1 MGKTSLLAALAS
13 GACVLGGCTGP
24 SLWERTYQGVK
35 AFDEPPRAT
44 APLPTLRDVS
54 WERLMDTRAELER
67 DVAASDVHPS
77 EWPADKRDAAKATLL
92 RGLQVQEN
100 PADVQVLGL
109 SQFSTTDNLRAD
121 SGELATF
128 GASLGAT
135 RVIYSTRFLGKADKI
150 IDEPVTTYY
159 HGGWHRVH
167 DRRYRSEPWS
177 HSSTTWVP
185 IRVQA
190 DEHGWIVYYL
200 KDVGQAGA
208 IE

>member
-1 MGKTSLLAALAS
+1 MGKTSLMAALAS
-13 GACVLGGCTGP
+13 AACVLGGCAGP

-35 AFDEPPRAT
+35 AIDEPPRAT

-54 WERLMDTRAELER
+54 WERLMETRAELER
-67 DVAASDVHPS
+67 AVAASDVHPS

-100 PADVQVLGL
+100 PADVEVLGL

-121 SGELATF
+121 SGELAKF
-128 GASLGAT
+128 GASVGAS

-150 IDEPVTTYY
+150 IDEPITTY
-159 HGGWHRVH
+159 HHDLGWYS
-167 DRRYRSEPWS
+167 DRRRRYQPWS
-177 HSSTTWVP
+177 HTSTTWMP

-200 KDVGQAGA
+200 KDVGRGGA
-208 IE
+208 SE